1 MRKFT
6 KIVAPALI
14 AAMGIGAAASVPAEA
29 APWNHNAG
37 RPTPARDA
45 NIRADINGLNRDIDR
60 AAARRTISPREA
72 NGLRRQAVQ
81 VQRLYANYAR
91 NGLTPSEVRTL
102 QNRVDQIRAAL
113 HMERRDWNNHR
124 R

>member
-60 AAARRTISPREA
+60 AAARRTISAREA
-72 NGLRRQAVQ
+72 TGLRRQAVQ

-102 QNRVDQIRAAL
+102 QNRVDQIRVAL

>member
-102 QNRVDQIRAAL
+102 QNRVDQIRVAL

>member
-60 AAARRTISPREA
+60 AAARRTISAREA
-72 NGLRRQAVQ
+72 TGLRRQAVQ

>member
-45 NIRADINGLNRDIDR
+45 NIRADINGLNHDIDR

-102 QNRVDQIRAAL
+102 QNRVDQIRVAL